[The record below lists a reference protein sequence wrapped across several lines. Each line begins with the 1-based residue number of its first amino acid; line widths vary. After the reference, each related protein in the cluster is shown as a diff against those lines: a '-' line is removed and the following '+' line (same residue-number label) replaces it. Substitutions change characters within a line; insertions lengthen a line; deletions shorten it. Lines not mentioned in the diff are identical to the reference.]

1 MTTQLF
7 KNTLHGI
14 AELSPGYNFGISQT
28 KFYYMFCFYLTYSRL
43 LCRHKISFCMCIFKL
58 RECCSK
64 WGSLCYCG
72 NVCVCVWHRNLARL
86 EKFLKKMLVEWVVQH
101 YGNISVQLKGTKVPP
116 YTQYQKH
123 IFSYFKLPRL
133 SFNAQRKCFL
143 LKKQNKM
150 TWLFAH

>member
-1 MTTQLF
+1 MMLVVT
-7 KNTLHGI
+7 
-14 AELSPGYNFGISQT
+14 A
-28 KFYYMFCFYLTYSRL
+28 
-43 LCRHKISFCMCIFKL
+43 
-58 RECCSK
+58 
-64 WGSLCYCG
+64 CG
-72 NVCVCVWHRNLARL
+72 NGCVSVAHTNSRAG
-86 EKFLKKMLVEWVVQH
+86 KSVVEDFTEENGQH
-101 YGNISVQLKGTKVPP
+101 YGTISVQTKRTKVPP